1 MTRRVWLLGLLVVV
15 VAAGAVV
22 WSQRRSPC
30 ATPIAYRVG
39 QIDERFGLTRQEVV
53 DALRRAEGVWRRTA
67 GRDLFA
73 ENPNASL
80 TINLVYD
87 ERQQTTQARDRLR
100 RSLGETHASHA
111 AAGRSYEQWRATYEA
126 RARDYRDAHTAY
138 QQRAQA
144 HNDTVQQW
152 SRRGGVTREAHASL
166 EVEGGQLDAERRRLE
181 AERVALE
188 NLAATTKAVADK
200 GNAIAQAHN
209 QAATTFNALYGEPRQ
224 FHKGEFN
231 GREISVFEFHDE
243 RDLLLLLVHE
253 LGHALGLGHTDDP
266 AAVMHAMA
274 GGQVLDPLALTEAD
288 RTLLRTRCRRL

>member
-1 MTRRVWLLGLLVVV
+1 MTRRVWLLGVLVVA
-15 VAAGAVV
+15 VAAGAIV
-22 WSQRRSPC
+22 WSQRQVPC
-30 ATPIAYRVG
+30 GTPIAYRVG
-39 QIDERFGLTRQEVV
+39 QIDERFGLSRQEVV

-87 ERQQTTQARDRLR
+87 ERQQTTQAKDRLR
-100 RSLGETHASHA
+100 RSLGDTRASHA
-111 AAGRSYEQWRATYEA
+111 ATGRSYEAWRETYEA

-144 HNDTVQQW
+144 HNDTIQQW
-152 SRRGGVTREAHASL
+152 NARGGVTREAHASL
-166 EVEGGQLDAERRRLE
+166 EAERGQLDGERRRLE
-181 AERVALE
+181 AERVALAD
-188 NLAATTKAVADK
+188 LAASVKVLADK

-209 QAATTFNALYGEPRQ
+209 QAASTFNTLYGEPRQ

-253 LGHALGLGHTDDP
+253 LGHALGLGHADDP

-274 GGQVLDPLALTEAD
+274 GGQVLDPLALADAD
-288 RTLLRTRCRRL
+288 RTLLRARCRRL